1 MNKQNKVGRPNK
13 YQSEELRKE
22 VRKQQNR
29 INQQR
34 RRRRIKLLQDIEL
47 FSNGNLSDGYRNT
60 LANYI
65 NQYDF
70 DYFFTG
76 TVDPNKSQSQQLAQL
91 NEDIKKLNAE
101 HNLDIPLAGKK
112 RIGINGLKNYTERY
126 LNHLCEKQLMSRCFV
141 VFEQDAKKQYHVHI
155 LFKSNPKVYNFRCLT
170 ENKWLLGY
178 ANCNLLE
185 TKKDK
190 LNAINYMVK
199 QMNSYASKKSDVN
212 KIDNWFCDGEFEVE
226 EEAVFD

>member
-34 RRRRIKLLQDIEL
+34 RRRRIKLLQDMEL
-47 FSNGNLSDGYRNT
+47 FSSDNLSDGYRNT

-76 TVDPNKSQSQQLAQL
+76 TVDPNKSQSQQLCLSKMSRNNTMYTYYSSQTL
-91 NEDIKKLNAE
+91 
-101 HNLDIPLAGKK
+101 K
-112 RIGINGLKNYTERY
+112 RII
-126 LNHLCEKQLMSRCFV
+126 
-141 VFEQDAKKQYHVHI
+141 
-155 LFKSNPKVYNFRCLT
+155 
-170 ENKWLLGY
+170 
-178 ANCNLLE
+178 
-185 TKKDK
+185 
-190 LNAINYMVK
+190 
-199 QMNSYASKKSDVN
+199 SDV
-212 KIDNWFCDGEFEVE
+212 
-226 EEAVFD
+226 